1 MSWRLDS
8 DHKVSNILIILIAL
22 KMSQRRWHDDAC
34 YEMIEDAETCQ
45 HSPFSQTKS
54 SGNFSQRL
62 NENIHDEE
70 RLWRVGSMFERM
82 DRKQ

>member
-1 MSWRLDS
+1 MLT
-8 DHKVSNILIILIAL
+8 AP

-54 SGNFSQRL
+54 TGNFSQ
-62 NENIHDEE
+62 N
-70 RLWRVGSMFERM
+70 
-82 DRKQ
+82 

>member
-1 MSWRLDS
+1 
-8 DHKVSNILIILIAL
+8 
-22 KMSQRRWHDDAC
+22 MSQRRWHDDAC

-62 NENIHDEE
+62 NENIYDGE
-70 RLWRVGSMFERM
+70 RL
-82 DRKQ
+82 